1 MGKLGVNLKKQQ
13 RQPEESTVARFVVF
27 LWPS

>member
-27 LWPS
+27 L